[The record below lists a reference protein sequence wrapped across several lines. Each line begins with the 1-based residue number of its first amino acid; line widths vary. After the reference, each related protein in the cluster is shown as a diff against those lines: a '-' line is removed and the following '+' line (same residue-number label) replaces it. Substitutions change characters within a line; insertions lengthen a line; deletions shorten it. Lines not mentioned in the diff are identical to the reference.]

1 MTSFSRPIAQCI
13 SDADQRLLSVDQ
25 RYADLLMD
33 APAALI
39 GRHPLEFTHPDDR
52 SVNAALL
59 DRVCHDGTPFSITK
73 RYVRRDGSIQWVNN
87 HISRLSE
94 GGVHRLIV
102 TCRPLDRPAGQS
114 RVERHW
120 RVARMLSQAFL
131 DGKEAFGGSLITSPP
146 AEMLLLLYT
155 AEMEGRSETLESAA
169 ADMALALP
177 LAGRWMDAMIQA
189 GLIETESSKVSG
201 GPTALRLTPRALPAL
216 ERTLAGLVSAADAD
230 CDH

>member
-13 SDADQRLLSVDQ
+13 SDADQRFLSVDQ

-94 GGVHRLIV
+94 GGINRLIA
-102 TCRPLDRPAGQS
+102 TCRPLDQPAGQS
-114 RVERHW
+114 SVERHW
-120 RVARMLSQAFL
+120 RVAKLLIQGFIA
-131 DGKEAFGGSLITSPP
+131 GKAEFGGSLITSPP
-146 AEMLLLLYT
+146 AELLLLLYT
-155 AEMEGRSETLESAA
+155 AEMEGRCETMETAA
-169 ADMALALP
+169 AHMALPPP
-177 LAGRWMDAMIQA
+177 LAGRWVDAMVHA
-189 GLIETESSKVSG
+189 GLVETELSKLG
-201 GPTALRLTPRALPAL
+201 DGPTALRLTPRALPAI
-216 ERTLAGLVSAADAD
+216 ERIMTGLASAADAD
-230 CDH
+230 RDD